1 MFGGT
6 RPGFGRLVP
15 WAAAT
20 TVLAGF
26 WSVAFAGDVHL
37 PAQPLA
43 QSLRDIAHQTGA
55 NILFAPDAVR
65 DRQAAALDGNMSAY
79 DAIRLLLA
87 GTDLQVVRDGS
98 GGLIIRQGHSEPEP
112 RPAAAPQPS
121 PPIEIEAETIIV
133 TGIRGSLQ
141 RNLDIK
147 RAANGLVDAI
157 TMEDVG
163 RFPDANLATAL
174 MRIPGVTVS
183 RAVTSL
189 NGINS
194 STGEP
199 TQITV
204 RGFGPAFNETLFD
217 GRKILSGM
225 SFRGFDFSA
234 LNSDLVQEVDVL
246 KSPDPSLSAGAIG
259 ATLNIKYP
267 KPLDKPGLRWTVSA
281 STTYNPEE
289 GRPTPNFNALFS
301 DSFAGNHL
309 GFLLAAA
316 YAETKSRSN
325 EATVW
330 GWEGAYF
337 DPCQFAGATAACG
350 PTLTPD
356 TTRPVWYIQDYGV
369 YQIHNWQMRENAVAV
384 LQWQPNDALLAT
396 VNGTFSR
403 NDLKELQNGYSI
415 WNSGS
420 EMRNVK
426 TSVDGTIIGFTR
438 ANTPTDF
445 DAQFNEQVLENY
457 DLGIN
462 ARWAVDSHLSLLADG
477 DMALSSLNPGG
488 QYGDYSVDVGYG
500 PSTPTGI
507 NGSNNGFTVTA
518 GGNHV
523 LPYYTSYGPNG
534 DPTRFLDTALIGSH
548 VIVLI
553 SQRNRNITNQA
564 KLQADWSDD
573 NLQLTAGVQYL
584 ANHMKLAAYHSF
596 ANNQWQ
602 AFAGYGPASNNYY
615 PSGPAAGL
623 PAGVALPPTLFS
635 KSFSTA
641 DFISGWRGSAAL
653 PPRILAFDP
662 RAVVNY
668 LENLGDPVTPTTIPG
683 FNYGCCDPAYHGTFE
698 VGLDPAGYL
707 RIYEDNFAGYFLL
720 AGTTYIDGM
729 TLKYHAGMRAEYTDL
744 SSTGIGQMPTGLSVM
759 SSDHTAFLVSYGNQD
774 LVTAKRGYHY
784 FLPNIDIN
792 LEISEDLQL
801 RLDASRSMTR
811 PPLAAMS
818 PVLNL
823 TSSERVGSL
832 VATGGNPGLR
842 PFLSNNFDISSEWY
856 YASNSYV
863 SANAFVKNVTNFIVS
878 GTLGQTIN
886 GVIDPTTTLPAQF
899 RVSSYVNG
907 PSASVYGLEIALQH
921 VWDDTGFGFQANGTV
936 VGSNKPYDPHDLTT
950 SGFAVTGLADSANV
964 IAFYDKDGFEFRVA
978 ANWRD
983 SYLDHFGQQQNY
995 SAFNSEPTF
1004 VNSSWNMD
1012 ISSSFAVTDALTAYG
1027 EVLNVL
1033 NSTYSTRGRF
1043 PEQVLDAVDYG
1054 RRITVGLRYTL

>member
-6 RPGFGRLVP
+6 RPGCHRLVL
-15 WAAAT
+15 WAAT
-20 TVLAGF
+20 TALAGL
-26 WSVAFAGDVHL
+26 WSVAFAGEVHV

-43 QSLRDIAHQTGA
+43 LSLRDIAHQTGA
-55 NILFAPDAVR
+55 NILFAPEAVR
-65 DRQAAALDGNMSAY
+65 DRQAAAVDGAMSAY
-79 DAIRLLLA
+79 DAIRRLLA
-87 GTDLQVVRDGS
+87 GTNLQVVHDGG
-98 GGLIIRQGHSEPEP
+98 GGLIVRQITLEPP
-112 RPAAAPQPS
+112 PPPS
-121 PPIEIEAETIIV
+121 LPPPMLRLDNVEAETIIV

-147 RAANGLVDAI
+147 RAADGLVDAI
-157 TMEDVG
+157 TMEDIG

-204 RGFGPAFNETLFD
+204 RGFGPAFNETLFE
-217 GRKILSGM
+217 GRKISSGI
-225 SFRGFDFSA
+225 SSRGFDFSA

-267 KPLDKPGLRWTVSA
+267 KPLDKPGLRWTASA
-281 STTYNPEE
+281 STTYSPEE
-289 GRPTPNFNALFS
+289 GRPTPNFNVLFS
-301 DSFAGNHL
+301 DSFNGDRI

-325 EATVW
+325 EASVW
-330 GWEGAYF
+330 GWEGTYL
-337 DPCQFAGATAACG
+337 DPCQFAGSSANCGAT
-350 PTLTPD
+350 PVPD

-384 LQWQPNDALLAT
+384 LQWQPSDAVLAT
-396 VNGTFSR
+396 VNGTFGR

-415 WNSGS
+415 WNSGG

-426 TSVDGTIIGFTR
+426 TSPDGTIIDFTR

-445 DAQFNEQVLENY
+445 DAQFNEQVLQND
-457 DLGIN
+457 DLGVN
-462 ARWAVDSHLSLLADG
+462 VRWAVNDHLSILADG
-477 DMALSSLNPGG
+477 DTALSSLNPGG

-500 PSTPTGI
+500 PSTPTGT
-507 NGSNNGFTVTA
+507 NGSNIGIVA
-518 GGNHV
+518 AVGGNHV

-534 DPTRFLDTALIGSH
+534 DADRFLDTAIIGSH
-548 VIVLI
+548 VIVLM
-553 SQRNRNITNQA
+553 SQRNRNTTNQA
-564 KLQADWSDD
+564 KLEADWSDD
-573 NLQLTAGVQYL
+573 DLRLTAGAQYL
-584 ANHMKLAAYHSF
+584 ANHMKLSAYHSF

-602 AFAGYGPASNNYY
+602 AYAGYGPASNNYY
-615 PSGPAAGL
+615 SSGPATGL
-623 PAGVALPPTLFS
+623 PAGVALPPNLFT

-641 DFISGWRGSAAL
+641 DFISGWSGSAAL
-653 PPRILAFDP
+653 PPQILAFNP
-662 RAVVNY
+662 GVVVNY
-668 LENLGDPVTPTTIPG
+668 LENLGDPVTPATIPG
-683 FNYGCCDPAYHGTFE
+683 FNYGCCNPAYHGTFE
-698 VGLDPAGYL
+698 VALDPASYQH
-707 RIYEDNFAGYFLL
+707 IYEDNFAGYLLL
-720 AGTTYIDGM
+720 AGITRISGM
-729 TLKYHAGMRAEYTDL
+729 PLKYHAGIRAEYTDL
-744 SSTGIGQMPTGLSVM
+744 ASTGINRPPVGLSVM
-759 SSDHTAFLVSYGNQD
+759 SSDHTAFFVTYGSQD
-774 LVTAKRGYHY
+774 VVTSKRGYHY
-784 FLPNIDIN
+784 FLPNADLN
-792 LEISEDLQL
+792 LEITDDLHL
-801 RLDASRSMTR
+801 RLDASRTLTR
-811 PPLAAMS
+811 PPLAAVT

-842 PFLSNNFDISSEWY
+842 PFLSDNADVSSEWY
-856 YASNSYV
+856 YAPNSYV

-886 GVIDPTTTLPAQF
+886 GVIDPTTGAPAEF
-899 RVSSYVNG
+899 RVSSYING
-907 PSASVYGLEIALQH
+907 PSASVYGIEIALQH
-921 VWDDTGFGFQANGTV
+921 VWDDTGFGFQANGTL
-936 VGSNKPYDPHDLTT
+936 VGSNKPYDPHNLTT
-950 SGFAVTGLADSANV
+950 SGFAVTGLADSANL
-964 IAFYDKDGFEFRVA
+964 IAFYDKGGFEMRVA

-1004 VNSSWNMD
+1004 VDSSWNMD
-1012 ISSSFAVTDALTAYG
+1012 ISSSYAVTDALTAYG

-1033 NSTYSTRGRF
+1033 DATYSTRGRF
-1043 PEQVLDAVDYG
+1043 PEQVLDVVDYG
-1054 RRITVGLRYTL
+1054 RRITLGLRYTL